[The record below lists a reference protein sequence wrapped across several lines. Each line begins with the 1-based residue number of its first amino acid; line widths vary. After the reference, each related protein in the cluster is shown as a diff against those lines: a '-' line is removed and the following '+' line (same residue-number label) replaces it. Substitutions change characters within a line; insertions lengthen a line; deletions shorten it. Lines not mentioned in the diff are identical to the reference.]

1 MSLDVKSWAFSLEDI
16 PIEFTSDGQNTSPP
30 LEWTPGPS
38 GTKTYAL
45 IMDDPDGPRGTWI
58 HWVAWNIHDLNLLK
72 GIARN
77 PHVDTAKGRICQG
90 VNSFGRVGYDGP
102 CPPVG
107 THRYF
112 FKVYALDTELSLHP
126 DATKRDLLQ
135 AMDGHVLVHGELM
148 VTYSR
153 ARAMAARRTRPGAP
167 THIAP
172 SGQGQV

>member
-1 MSLDVKSWAFSLEDI
+1 MSFDVSSSAFSLEDI
-16 PIEFTSDGQNTSPP
+16 PVEFTGDGRNISPP
-30 LEWTPGPS
+30 LHWTPGPD

-45 IMDDPDGPRGTWI
+45 IMDDPDGPSGTWV
-58 HWVAWNIHDLNLLK
+58 HWVAWNIRDVKLFKNV
-72 GIARN
+72 ARQ
-77 PHVDTAKGRICQG
+77 PQVDTDEGPVCQG

-112 FKVYALDTELSLHP
+112 FKVYALDTELTLGP

-135 AMDGHVLVHGELM
+135 AMEGHVLTHSELM

-153 ARAMAARRTRPGAP
+153 ARGLAGRLNKSKPQTRPV
-167 THIAP
+167 
-172 SGQGQV
+172 SRRE